1 MAQIEFASVVVVNKC
16 DLISKEALLRVKQT
30 VRAINADASIIES
43 VNSKIGEVES
53 ELYTIYIVTFIQIKG
68 VNTRLNLNRRIN
80 TSHAKPHICTFM
92 YIHTYHSSIHTYMDV

>member
-43 VNSKIGEVES
+43 VNSKIGEIAID
-53 ELYTIYIVTFIQIKG
+53 EL
-68 VNTRLNLNRRIN
+68 
-80 TSHAKPHICTFM
+80 
-92 YIHTYHSSIHTYMDV
+92 